1 MDVQANKELGMAVS
15 KLTLELG
22 AVAALAAVMLGGF
35 YYQGTRIDVA
45 MQRLDVRID
54 VAVQRLDARIDGLE
68 VRIDGLDARIDGLD
82 ARIDGLDVRLAR
94 IEGLLEGWLSGPP
107 PRPD

>member
-1 MDVQANKELGMAVS
+1 MDVQANNKEQLGMAVS

-35 YYQGTRIDVA
+35 YYQGTR
-45 MQRLDVRID
+45 LD

-68 VRIDGLDARIDGLD
+68 VRIDGLDARIDGLY
-82 ARIDGLDVRLAR
+82 VRLAR

>member
-1 MDVQANKELGMAVS
+1 MDVQADNREQLGMAVS
-15 KLTLELG
+15 KHTLELG

-35 YYQGTRIDVA
+35 YYQGTR
-45 MQRLDVRID
+45 LD

-68 VRIDGLDARIDGLD
+68 VRIDGLD

>member
-1 MDVQANKELGMAVS
+1 MDVQANNKEQLGMAVS

-22 AVAALAAVMLGGF
+22 AVAALAAMMLGGF
-35 YYQGTRIDVA
+35 YYQGTR
-45 MQRLDVRID
+45 LD

-68 VRIDGLDARIDGLD
+68 VRIDGLD

>member
-1 MDVQANKELGMAVS
+1 MDVQANNREQLGMAVS

-35 YYQGTRIDVA
+35 YYQGTR
-45 MQRLDVRID
+45 LD

-68 VRIDGLDARIDGLD
+68 VRIDGLD

>member
-1 MDVQANKELGMAVS
+1 MAVS

-35 YYQGTRIDVA
+35 YYQGTR
-45 MQRLDVRID
+45 LD

-68 VRIDGLDARIDGLD
+68 VRIDGLDARIN
-82 ARIDGLDVRLAR
+82 GLDVRLAR

>member
-1 MDVQANKELGMAVS
+1 MDVQANKEQLGMAVS

-35 YYQGTRIDVA
+35 YYQGTR
-45 MQRLDVRID
+45 LD
-54 VAVQRLDARIDGLE
+54 VAVQRLDARFDGLE
-68 VRIDGLDARIDGLD
+68 VRIDGLD

>member
-1 MDVQANKELGMAVS
+1 MAVS

-22 AVAALAAVMLGGF
+22 AVATLAAVMLGGF

-45 MQRLDVRID
+45 MQRVDV
-54 VAVQRLDARIDGLE
+54 RIDGLE
-68 VRIDGLDARIDGLD
+68 GRIDGLEARIDGLD

-107 PRPD
+107 PRPG

>member
-1 MDVQANKELGMAVS
+1 MDVQANNKEQLGMAVS

-35 YYQGTRIDVA
+35 YYQGTR
-45 MQRLDVRID
+45 LD

-68 VRIDGLDARIDGLD
+68 VRIDGLD

>member
-1 MDVQANKELGMAVS
+1 MAVS

-22 AVAALAAVMLGGF
+22 AVATLAAVMLGGF

-45 MQRLDVRID
+45 VQRLDVRID
-54 VAVQRLDARIDGLE
+54 VAVRRLDARIDGLE
-68 VRIDGLDARIDGLD
+68 ARIDGLD

-107 PRPD
+107 PKPD

>member
-1 MDVQANKELGMAVS
+1 MDVQANKEQLGMAVS

-35 YYQGTRIDVA
+35 YYQGTR
-45 MQRLDVRID
+45 LD

-68 VRIDGLDARIDGLD
+68 VRIDGLD